1 MIFIDDDGNEILPE
15 SEDIFNVAGIRFF
28 YEPNE
33 KVEFMKKFAKV
44 LMELASYRFKFC
56 WGKIPKYELSEYDVV
71 GDLFEQPRFW

>member
-1 MIFIDDDGNEILPE
+1 MT
-15 SEDIFNVAGIRFF
+15 GIRFV

-44 LMELASYRFKFC
+44 LMELADDRFRYC